1 MADHRSRPEV
11 QPRRQDTLMGGDLRR
26 SLLGYGYP
34 LKYAQQIFLRRHES
48 VGFGASRASF
58 VIPNGFG
65 YMARSDYRLRICEQ
79 FLTNNFLLLGES
91 EGA

>member
-34 LKYAQQIFLRRHES
+34 LKYAHQIFLRRHES

-65 YMARSDYRLRICEQ
+65 YKAH
-79 FLTNNFLLLGES
+79 S
-91 EGA
+91 ELPSAD